1 MIAAPTL
8 TAEERAAIDAAI
20 AAGRVTKIPTGAT
33 SWAGYRWTGSQLR
46 EIDADGAAAQTWRG
60 RNKGAEIRSGV
71 RLRNRAAVA
80 ADHAAG
86 RTAAEI
92 AARHGISLECVYR
105 HIRAILGAQGQQS
118 PQQVRDAE
126 TARRRAIVASHLAEG
141 KPVFAVARELGWPVS
156 SVQRHAKA
164 IRAAAG
170 GDGDGKTEG
179 SGAEQSSACSG
190 PASASAGHVVNGGK
204 SA

>member
-1 MIAAPTL
+1 MIAAKLAP
-8 TAEERAAIDAAI
+8 EDRALIDAAV
-20 AAGRVTKIPTGAT
+20 AAGRVTRVPTGVT

-46 EIDADGAAAQTWRG
+46 EIDADSAAAQTWRG

-86 RTAAEI
+86 RSAAEI
-92 AARHGISLECVYR
+92 AAAHGLSLECVYR
-105 HIRAILGAQGQQS
+105 HVRAILGEKGQQS

-126 TARRRAIVASHLAEG
+126 TARRRAIVASHLANG

-156 SVQRHAKA
+156 TVQRHARA
-164 IRAAAG
+164 IREAHSGQVERKAY
-170 GDGDGKTEG
+170 GDATEKG
-179 SGAEQSSACSG
+179 CASTAPLS
-190 PASASAGHVVNGGK
+190 ASASGREE
-204 SA
+204 

>member
-1 MIAAPTL
+1 MIAAAKL

-20 AAGRVTKIPTGAT
+20 KAKRVKVIPTGAT
-33 SWAGYRWTGSQLR
+33 SWPGYRWDGEKLR
-46 EIDADGAAAQTWRG
+46 EIEPDGAAAQTWRG
-60 RNKGAEIRSGV
+60 RNKGAEIRAGV

-141 KPVFAVARELGWPVS
+141 KAVFAVARELGWPVS
-156 SVQRHAKA
+156 TVQRHARA
-164 IRAAAG
+164 IREAHSGQVASATH
-170 GDGDGKTEG
+170 DD
-179 SGAEQSSACSG
+179 GAEQSSACSM
-190 PASASAGHVVNGGK
+190 PPSASMDGDRK
-204 SA
+204 